1 MVCKRCGNL
10 NEDNVR
16 FCVHCGADLT
26 AGSSAG
32 NPQQGGYTQ
41 PNYNQPNYTQPN
53 YNQPNYNQPNYNQQA
68 GYSQPNYN
76 QPNYNQPGYN
86 AYGYSPNGIARRELV
101 TCILLTIVTCGIYG
115 LYWMVCMVDDLNRA
129 SNEPQPTTGGTVVLL
144 SIITCGIYSFIWMY
158 RAGEQLCRARQIRYG
173 YPGENNSVLYLV
185 LSLLGLGIVSYC
197 LIQTELNKFATQ

>member
-1 MVCKRCGNL
+1 MVCKRCGNY
-10 NEDNVR
+10 NDDNIR
-16 FCVHCGADLT
+16 FCIHCGADMT
-26 AGSSAG
+26 AASAETT
-32 NPQQGGYTQ
+32 QQGS
-41 PNYNQPNYTQPN
+41 YTQPN
-53 YNQPNYNQPNYNQQA
+53 YNQPNYNQPNYNQPN
-68 GYSQPNYN
+68 YNQPNYN

-101 TCILLTIVTCGIYG
+101 TCILLTIITCGIYG
-115 LYWMVCMVDDLNRA
+115 LYWMVCMVDDLNKA